1 MIRPGDVLR
10 HAIYT
15 ECGNMFYFIVS
26 IFLSAFLLFQIQPM
40 IARYILPWFGGVP
53 AVWSTVQ
60 MFFQILLTAGYA
72 YADWVSK
79 PGYKRERWHI
89 LLLCLSV
96 IGVLMLSVFW
106 RSPITPSSD
115 WKPSPE
121 AMPVLEIVKLLMI
134 SVGLPY
140 FLLASNSPLVQA
152 WFHRLFPTQTAYRL
166 YAISN
171 IGSLLGLVSYP
182 LLVEPLFTLPV
193 QGWMWSIGY
202 LCYVGFALWGTI
214 KALQHRS
221 ATVIYPEI
229 EASDRP
235 IRLSWSDRLLWIGL
249 AATASLFL
257 LATTARITQE
267 IAVVP
272 FLWVLPLTIY
282 LLSFIITFANERYY
296 NRNIFLGI
304 FIFSFLAVIWAVI
317 GLVTIPIIIQITI
330 YSLCLFAVCMICH
343 GELYRLRPQQ
353 SQLTTFYLLVS
364 VGGALGGIFVTFVA
378 PVIFKGY
385 WEYPLGL
392 VLAWLLFFLTTFHR
406 SETGLKWQR
415 LMLWAGLI
423 CAGFLMY
430 LFISLDLE
438 SSVLLQRNFYAAT
451 RIKVLEPT
459 NESSQRYV
467 LVHGMTLH
475 GVQYLDPEK
484 RKLPTAYYSETS
496 GVGLAINHHPRRRNG
511 MRVGVLGLGIG
522 TLAAYGLPDDVYRFY
537 EINPDV
543 IEIAIGKGGYFSYLQ
558 DSSATIEVVLG
569 DARLSLERE
578 LQESGSQNYHVLVLD
593 VFSSDSIPVY
603 LLNREAFA
611 LYLDHLAPDGIIA
624 VHISN
629 RHLDLVPVVWKLA
642 DHFSL
647 HRLLIDDEGD
657 NERAIRSRWFLL
669 SRDESLL
676 SIPELTTRA
685 RNMNGYTTSL
695 PLWTDDYSNLLQIMR

>member
-1 MIRPGDVLR
+1 
-10 HAIYT
+10 
-15 ECGNMFYFIVS
+15 
-26 IFLSAFLLFQIQPM
+26 
-40 IARYILPWFGGVP
+40 
-53 AVWSTVQ
+53 
-60 MFFQILLTAGYA
+60 
-72 YADWVSK
+72 
-79 PGYKRERWHI
+79 
-89 LLLCLSV
+89 
-96 IGVLMLSVFW
+96 
-106 RSPITPSSD
+106 
-115 WKPSPE
+115 
-121 AMPVLEIVKLLMI
+121 
-134 SVGLPY
+134 
-140 FLLASNSPLVQA
+140 
-152 WFHRLFPTQTAYRL
+152 
-166 YAISN
+166 
-171 IGSLLGLVSYP
+171 
-182 LLVEPLFTLPV
+182 
-193 QGWMWSIGY
+193 
-202 LCYVGFALWGTI
+202 
-214 KALQHRS
+214 
-221 ATVIYPEI
+221 
-229 EASDRP
+229 
-235 IRLSWSDRLLWIGL
+235 
-249 AATASLFL
+249 
-257 LATTARITQE
+257 
-267 IAVVP
+267 
-272 FLWVLPLTIY
+272 
-282 LLSFIITFANERYY
+282 
-296 NRNIFLGI
+296 
-304 FIFSFLAVIWAVI
+304 
-317 GLVTIPIIIQITI
+317 
-330 YSLCLFAVCMICH
+330 
-343 GELYRLRPQQ
+343 
-353 SQLTTFYLLVS
+353 
-364 VGGALGGIFVTFVA
+364 
-378 PVIFKGY
+378 
-385 WEYPLGL
+385 
-392 VLAWLLFFLTTFHR
+392 
-406 SETGLKWQR
+406 
-415 LMLWAGLI
+415 MLWAGLI

-543 IEIAIGKGGYFSYLQ
+543 IEIALGKGGYFSYLQ

-685 RNMNGYTTSL
+685 RNINGYTTSL